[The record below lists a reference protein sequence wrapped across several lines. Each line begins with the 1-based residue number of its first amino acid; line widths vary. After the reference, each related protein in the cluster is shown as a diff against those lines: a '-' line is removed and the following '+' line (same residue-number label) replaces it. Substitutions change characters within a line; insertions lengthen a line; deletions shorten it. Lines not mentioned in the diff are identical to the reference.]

1 MGGEEDPKD
10 GAAVAGAVFGA
21 VFIYI
26 VCCFYLSADMVRFLL
41 TVWAGFLRFLR
52 IAGSSSHARK
62 PSRRDKPI
70 MRRNNYVAH
79 DL

>member
-26 VCCFYLSADMVRFLL
+26 VSL
-41 TVWAGFLRFLR
+41 LRF
-52 IAGSSSHARK
+52 ATHTGGCNVV
-62 PSRRDKPI
+62 D
-70 MRRNNYVAH
+70 
-79 DL
+79 